1 MSSQTVILAHLFH
14 SNTSTCQTYLVAQW
28 LRNHQPMQGT
38 QVWSLVQEDSTCCGA
53 TKPVY
58 CNYWPCVLSPHT
70 PEPVLHERSR
80 NNEKSPH
87 RNESSSPL
95 LHLEKA
101 CAQQRRPSTAKNK
114 WINKLKKKN
123 TNICTF
129 YNANVA
135 DYILQKQPTAIFP
148 VPLAPPAPHHTSINF
163 SLSLELGRP
172 LWFPWQKEQGK
183 RDSTWLTWLAH
194 KSSIASSWFSL
205 SRCLPWEP
213 SHHVVRRLRTH
224 ENAT

>member
-114 WINKLKKKN
+114 LINKFKKKTQTYALFITQMWQIIFCKN
-123 TNICTF
+123 SPQQYF
-129 YNANVA
+129 QSHLL
-135 DYILQKQPTAIFP
+135 LQHLTTPLSIFP
-148 VPLAPPAPHHTSINF
+148 FPLN
-163 SLSLELGRP
+163 
-172 LWFPWQKEQGK
+172 
-183 RDSTWLTWLAH
+183 
-194 KSSIASSWFSL
+194 
-205 SRCLPWEP
+205 
-213 SHHVVRRLRTH
+213 
-224 ENAT
+224 